1 MFKKVCV
8 ILTSLCLLTA
18 CNVNEDLVKD
28 QEAKTKDEKTS
39 EVSKNTTSKVSE
51 EKKEKESSKSSDG
64 SSSKKETPKQ
74 NEAPA
79 QKKEASSASNK
90 ETSNTTVVTK
100 SESAPAKE
108 ETPKPSGNSSVSAPP
123 ENEVTQTQPQPAPS
137 APSTPPAACPG
148 GFDPSLPCD
157 FISDGNVYF
166 ATFQSESEAF
176 AQGQYYL
183 DQVMYIGQ
191 QEITNYSVQPVYRND
206 QAIAYYGLNLWS
218 NGVMIY

>member
-18 CNVNEDLVKD
+18 CSVNEDLIKD
-28 QEAKTKDEKTS
+28 KEAKAKDEKTS
-39 EVSKNTTSKVSE
+39 EVSKNTTSKASE
-51 EKKEKESSKSSDG
+51 EKKEKENSKSSDE
-64 SSSKKETPKQ
+64 SSSKKET
-74 NEAPA
+74 
-79 QKKEASSASNK
+79 SSASNK
-90 ETSNTTVVTK
+90 ETSNTTAVTK
-100 SESAPAKE
+100 SESAPVKE
-108 ETPKPSGNSSVSAPP
+108 ETSKPSGNSSVSAPP
-123 ENEVTQTQPQPAPS
+123 ENETAQTQPQPAPS

-157 FISDGNVYF
+157 FISDGNYYF

>member
-18 CNVNEDLVKD
+18 CSVNEDLVKD

-64 SSSKKETPKQ
+64 SSAKKESSKQ
-74 NEAPA
+74 NEASA
-79 QKKEASSASNK
+79 QKKETASASNK
-90 ETSNTTVVTK
+90 ETSNKTTVAK
-100 SESAPAKE
+100 NESAPAKE
-108 ETPKPSGNSSVSAPP
+108 ETSKPSGDSSVSAPP
-123 ENEVTQTQPQPAPS
+123 ENEVNQTEPEPAPS

>member
-18 CNVNEDLVKD
+18 CSVNEDLIKD
-28 QEAKTKDEKTS
+28 KEAKAKDEKTS
-39 EVSKNTTSKVSE
+39 EVNKNTTSKASE
-51 EKKEKESSKSSDG
+51 EKKEKENSKSSDE
-64 SSSKKETPKQ
+64 SSSKKET
-74 NEAPA
+74 
-79 QKKEASSASNK
+79 SSASNK
-90 ETSNTTVVTK
+90 ETSNTTAVTK
-100 SESAPAKE
+100 SESAPVKE
-108 ETPKPSGNSSVSAPP
+108 ETSKPSGNSSVSAPP
-123 ENEVTQTQPQPAPS
+123 ENETAQTQPQPAPS

-157 FISDGNVYF
+157 FISDGNYYF

>member
-1 MFKKVCV
+1 MFKKVYV

-18 CNVNEDLVKD
+18 CSVNEDLTKD
-28 QEAKTKDEKTS
+28 KEAKTKDEKTS

-51 EKKEKESSKSSDG
+51 EKKESSKSSDE
-64 SSSKKETPKQ
+64 SSVKKESSKTNEESVQRKETT
-74 NEAPA
+74 
-79 QKKEASSASNK
+79 SVSNK
-90 ETSNTTVVTK
+90 ETSNRTTVAK
-100 SESAPAKE
+100 SKSAPVKE
-108 ETPKPSGNSSVSAPP
+108 ETSKPSGNSSVSAPP
-123 ENEVTQTQPQPAPS
+123 ENEVTQTHPQPAPS
-137 APSTPPAACPG
+137 VPSTPPAACPG

-157 FISDGNVYF
+157 FISDGNYYF

>member
-18 CNVNEDLVKD
+18 CSVNEDLVKD

-39 EVSKNTTSKVSE
+39 EVRKNTTSKASE
-51 EKKEKESSKSSDG
+51 EKKENKSSKSSDE
-64 SSSKKETPKQ
+64 SSSKKESSKP
-74 NEAPA
+74 NEDPV
-79 QKKEASSASNK
+79 QKKETASASNK
-90 ETSNTTVVTK
+90 ETSNKTVTK
-100 SESAPAKE
+100 SESAPVKE
-108 ETPKPSGNSSVSAPP
+108 ETSKPSSDSSVSAPP
-123 ENEVTQTQPQPAPS
+123 ENEVTQTEPQPEPTV
-137 APSTPPAACPG
+137 PSTPPAACPG

>member
-18 CNVNEDLVKD
+18 CSQGEDLAKDEEAKVKD
-28 QEAKTKDEKTS
+28 ENTS
-39 EVSKNTTSKVSE
+39 EVAKSVTSKASE
-51 EKKEKESSKSSDG
+51 EKKENKSSKSSDEPSTKKE
-64 SSSKKETPKQ
+64 SSKTNEEPVQKKET
-74 NEAPA
+74 A
-79 QKKEASSASNK
+79 SASNK
-90 ETSNTTVVTK
+90 ETSNRTPVTK
-100 SESAPAKE
+100 SESSPVKE
-108 ETPKPSGNSSVSAPP
+108 ETSKPSGNSSVSVPP
-123 ENEVTQTQPQPAPS
+123 ENEVTQTEPEITPS

>member
-18 CNVNEDLVKD
+18 CSVNEDLIKD
-28 QEAKTKDEKTS
+28 KEAKDEKTS
-39 EVSKNTTSKVSE
+39 EVSKNITSKASE
-51 EKKEKESSKSSDG
+51 EKKEKVSTKSSDE
-64 SSSKKETPKQ
+64 SSTRKETSKQ

-79 QKKEASSASNK
+79 QKKEAASVSNK
-90 ETSNTTVVTK
+90 ETSNTTAVTK

-123 ENEVTQTQPQPAPS
+123 ENEATQTQPQPAPS

-157 FISDGNVYF
+157 FISDGNHYF

>member
-1 MFKKVCV
+1 MLKKRMEIKRMFKKVCV

-18 CNVNEDLVKD
+18 CSVNEDLVKD
-28 QEAKTKDEKTS
+28 KEAKRKDEKTS
-39 EVSKNTTSKVSE
+39 EVSKNTTSKVFE
-51 EKKEKESSKSSDG
+51 EKKEKESFKSSDE
-64 SSSKKETPKQ
+64 SSSKKET
-74 NEAPA
+74 
-79 QKKEASSASNK
+79 SSASNK
-90 ETSNTTVVTK
+90 ETSNKTAVAK
-100 SESAPAKE
+100 SESAPVKE
-108 ETPKPSGNSSVSAPP
+108 ETSSDSSISAPP
-123 ENEVTQTQPQPAPS
+123 ENEVTQTEPQPAPS
-137 APSTPPAACPG
+137 VPSTPPAACPG

-157 FISDGNVYF
+157 FISDGNYYF

>member
-18 CNVNEDLVKD
+18 CSVNEDLTKD
-28 QEAKTKDEKTS
+28 KEAKTKDEKTS
-39 EVSKNTTSKVSE
+39 EVSKNTASKVSE
-51 EKKEKESSKSSDG
+51 EKKESSKSSDE
-64 SSSKKETPKQ
+64 SSVKKESSKQ
-74 NEAPA
+74 NEAPV
-79 QKKEASSASNK
+79 QRKKMTSASNK
-90 ETSNTTVVTK
+90 ETSNRTAVAK
-100 SESAPAKE
+100 SEPAPVKE
-108 ETPKPSGNSSVSAPP
+108 ETSKPSSDSSVSAPP
-123 ENEVTQTQPQPAPS
+123 ENEVTQTQPEPEPS
-137 APSTPPAACPG
+137 VPSTPPAACPG

>member
-18 CNVNEDLVKD
+18 CNVNENLTKD
-28 QEAKTKDEKTS
+28 KEAKTKDEKTS

-51 EKKEKESSKSSDG
+51 EKKESSKSSDE
-64 SSSKKETPKQ
+64 SSVKKESSKQ
-74 NEAPA
+74 NEAPV
-79 QKKEASSASNK
+79 QRKEMTSTSNK
-90 ETSNTTVVTK
+90 ETSNRTAVAK
-100 SESAPAKE
+100 SEPAPVKE
-108 ETPKPSGNSSVSAPP
+108 ETSKPSSDSSVSAPP

-137 APSTPPAACPG
+137 VPSTPPAACPG

>member
-8 ILTSLCLLTA
+8 ILTSLFLLTA
-18 CNVNEDLVKD
+18 CSVNEDIVKD
-28 QEAKTKDEKTS
+28 KETKTKDEKTS
-39 EVSKNTTSKVSE
+39 EVSKNTTSKASE
-51 EKKEKESSKSSDG
+51 EKEEKESSKSSDG
-64 SSSKKETPKQ
+64 SSSKKATSKQ
-74 NEAPA
+74 NEAPV
-79 QKKEASSASNK
+79 QKKEAASASDK
-90 ETSNTTVVTK
+90 ETSNRTTVAK
-100 SESAPAKE
+100 SKSAPVKE
-108 ETPKPSGNSSVSAPP
+108 ETAKTSSDSSASAPP
-123 ENEVTQTQPQPAPS
+123 ENEVTQIEPQPAPTV
-137 APSTPPAACPG
+137 PSTPPAACPG

-191 QEITNYSVQPVYRND
+191 QEVTNYSVQPVYRND

>member
-18 CNVNEDLVKD
+18 CSVNEDLVKD
-28 QEAKTKDEKTS
+28 KEAKTKDEKTS

-51 EKKEKESSKSSDG
+51 EKKEKESFKSSDE
-64 SSSKKETPKQ
+64 SSSKKET
-74 NEAPA
+74 
-79 QKKEASSASNK
+79 SSASNK
-90 ETSNTTVVTK
+90 ETSNKTAVAK
-100 SESAPAKE
+100 SESAPVKE
-108 ETPKPSGNSSVSAPP
+108 ETSSDSSISAPP
-123 ENEVTQTQPQPAPS
+123 ENEVTQTETQPAPS
-137 APSTPPAACPG
+137 VQSTPPAVCPG

-157 FISDGNVYF
+157 FISDGNYYF

>member
-18 CNVNEDLVKD
+18 CSVNEDLVKD
-28 QEAKTKDEKTS
+28 KEAKRKDEKTS
-39 EVSKNTTSKVSE
+39 EVSKNTASKVSE
-51 EKKEKESSKSSDG
+51 EKKEKESFKSSDE
-64 SSSKKETPKQ
+64 SSSKKETSKQ

-90 ETSNTTVVTK
+90 ETSNKTAVAK
-100 SESAPAKE
+100 SESAPVKE
-108 ETPKPSGNSSVSAPP
+108 ETSSDSSISAPP
-123 ENEVTQTQPQPAPS
+123 ENEVTQTEPQPEPS
-137 APSTPPAACPG
+137 VPSTPPAVCPG

-157 FISDGNVYF
+157 FISDGNYYF
-166 ATFQSESEAF
+166 ATFASEGEAF

-191 QEITNYSVQPVYRND
+191 QEITNYSVQSVYRND

>member
-18 CNVNEDLVKD
+18 CSVNEDLVKD
-28 QEAKTKDEKTS
+28 KEAKRKDEKTS
-39 EVSKNTTSKVSE
+39 EVSKNTTSKVFE
-51 EKKEKESSKSSDG
+51 EKKEKESFKSSDE
-64 SSSKKETPKQ
+64 SSSKKET
-74 NEAPA
+74 
-79 QKKEASSASNK
+79 SSASNK
-90 ETSNTTVVTK
+90 ETSNKTAVAK
-100 SESAPAKE
+100 SESAPVKE
-108 ETPKPSGNSSVSAPP
+108 ETSSDSSISAPP
-123 ENEVTQTQPQPAPS
+123 ENEVTQTEPQPAPS
-137 APSTPPAACPG
+137 VPSTPPAACPG

-157 FISDGNVYF
+157 FISDGNYYF